1 MEALTISAANLNT
14 IENNLGEVAKE
25 LNGVISN
32 VNYMNDQVS
41 GMENKVESLNSEIQN
56 MMQEIRE
63 NTILTNARQNIM
75 YNNQEI
81 EKKFGYYDNVRRT
94 TISML
99 DAIKYSTV
107 STNGLK
113 KLREDILLNNPNY
126 WLTNAL
132 AAVSSWILDDKENT
146 YKELNNALRINE
158 EKTSLFLTLINLKLN
173 RTQTSINWLNKYL
186 SLQNPIDLDR
196 DFISILDL
204 VSSGVFGDEQ
214 KRITLDKIINW
225 QKDLNSNKKIINKQ
239 LDTWCNYIIEAE
251 RTNINFHNL
260 PKATDDYETILD
272 NLLITSS
279 YKEVQSK
286 LETIITT
293 ATSNKKIDEIL
304 NNLIY
309 EYEDAEQI
317 YQDDNLK
324 NNLII
329 ECNGD
334 KQKAQYLYDK
344 QKDIYNTKQD
354 INSLLTNIVIY
365 PDKYKISN
373 ETQKIALALVKQH
386 IISAFNEMNKMVK
399 YEDIDIQVGDFK
411 TTTKD
416 GQNYKDVVKEIDTF
430 LEHTYTDIDKNPMY
444 LLIFIDIVGLL
455 SIILTIKFPILTL
468 LIVLILIGANYLIID
483 TITKKIKAR
492 KEEKQ
497 RAKDI
502 LCVAIEKVFAEITDY
517 SNVIS
522 EHKND
527 YEKLVTYL
535 NNLNPEDYIKNNE
548 ERNIIV

>member
-99 DAIKYSTV
+99 DAVKYSTV
-107 STNGLK
+107 SINGLK

-158 EKTSLFLTLINLKLN
+158 EKTSLFFTLINLKLN
-173 RTQTSINWLNKYL
+173 RVQTSINWLNKYL

-260 PKATDDYETILD
+260 PKATDDY
-272 NLLITSS
+272 SR
-279 YKEVQSK
+279 
-286 LETIITT
+286 
-293 ATSNKKIDEIL
+293 
-304 NNLIY
+304 
-309 EYEDAEQI
+309 
-317 YQDDNLK
+317 
-324 NNLII
+324 
-329 ECNGD
+329 G
-334 KQKAQYLYDK
+334 
-344 QKDIYNTKQD
+344 
-354 INSLLTNIVIY
+354 
-365 PDKYKISN
+365 
-373 ETQKIALALVKQH
+373 
-386 IISAFNEMNKMVK
+386 
-399 YEDIDIQVGDFK
+399 
-411 TTTKD
+411 
-416 GQNYKDVVKEIDTF
+416 
-430 LEHTYTDIDKNPMY
+430 
-444 LLIFIDIVGLL
+444 
-455 SIILTIKFPILTL
+455 
-468 LIVLILIGANYLIID
+468 
-483 TITKKIKAR
+483 
-492 KEEKQ
+492 
-497 RAKDI
+497 
-502 LCVAIEKVFAEITDY
+502 
-517 SNVIS
+517 
-522 EHKND
+522 
-527 YEKLVTYL
+527 
-535 NNLNPEDYIKNNE
+535 
-548 ERNIIV
+548 

>member
-32 VNYMNDQVS
+32 VNYMNDHVS
-41 GMENKVESLNSEIQN
+41 EMENKVESLNSEIQN

-63 NTILTNARQNIM
+63 NTILTNARQSIM
-75 YNNQEI
+75 NNNQEI

-99 DAIKYSTV
+99 DAIKYSSV
-107 STNGLK
+107 SINTIK

-132 AAVSSWILDDKENT
+132 ASLSSWILDDKENT

-158 EKTSLFLTLINLKLN
+158 EKTSLFFSLINLKLN
-173 RTQTSINWLNKYL
+173 RIQPSINWLNKYL
-186 SLQNPIDLDR
+186 SLQNPTDLDK
-196 DFISILDL
+196 DFVSVLDL

-225 QKDLNSNKKIINKQ
+225 QKDLNSNKQIMDKQ
-239 LDTWCNYIIEAE
+239 KNTWCNYIIESEKA
-251 RTNINFHNL
+251 NIRFCYL
-260 PKATDDYETILD
+260 PKATDDYEVILD

-279 YKEVQSK
+279 YKQVHSK
-286 LETIITT
+286 LEEIITT
-293 ATSNKKIDEIL
+293 PTSNKKIDEIL

-309 EYEDAEQI
+309 EYEDSEQV

-334 KQKAQYLYDK
+334 KQQAQALYDK

-354 INSLLTNIVIY
+354 INSLLTNIVIF

-373 ETQKIALALVKQH
+373 ETQKISLALIKNH
-386 IISAFNEMNKMVK
+386 ILEAYNEINKMIK
-399 YEDIDIQVGDFK
+399 NDNIDIEIGDFK

-416 GQNYKDVVKEIDTF
+416 GQNYKDVVKEIDAY
-430 LEHTYTDIDKNPMY
+430 LDHTYIDNDKTPIY
-444 LLIFIDIVGLL
+444 LLIFIDIIGLL
-455 SIILTIKFPILTL
+455 SIVLTIKFPILTL
-468 LIVLILIGANYLIID
+468 LLVLVLIAANYLILN
-483 TITKKIKAR
+483 TISKKNKALNS
-492 KEEKQ
+492 EKQ
-497 RAKDI
+497 RTKEV
-502 LCVAIEKVFAEITDY
+502 LTSAIEKVFAEITDY
-517 SNVIS
+517 TNTIK
-522 EHKND
+522 EQNID
-527 YEKLVTYL
+527 YEKLTTYL

>member
-41 GMENKVESLNSEIQN
+41 NVESRVESLNSEIQN

-63 NTILTNARQNIM
+63 NTILTNARQTIM

-81 EKKFGYYDNVRRT
+81 EKKFGYYDSVRRT

-99 DAIKYSTV
+99 DAVKYSTV
-107 STNGLK
+107 SVNGLK

-132 AAVSSWILDDKENT
+132 ASLSSWILDDKENT

-158 EKTSLFLTLINLKLN
+158 EKTSLFFTLINLKLN
-173 RTQTSINWLNKYL
+173 RIQTSINWLNKYL
-186 SLQNPIDLDR
+186 SLQNPTDLDK

-214 KRITLDKIINW
+214 KRITLDKITNW
-225 QKDLNSNKKIINKQ
+225 QKDLNSNKQIMDKQ
-239 LDTWCNYIIEAE
+239 IDTWANYIIESEKA
-251 RTNINFHNL
+251 NINFHYLQNV
-260 PKATDDYETILD
+260 TDDYEVILD
-272 NLLITSS
+272 NILVTSS
-279 YKEVQSK
+279 YKEVLSK

-293 ATSNKKIDEIL
+293 PTSNKKIDEIL

-309 EYEDAEQI
+309 EYEEQEQK
-317 YQDDNLK
+317 YQDDNFK

-334 KQKAQYLYDK
+334 KQKAQELYNK
-344 QKDIYNTKQD
+344 QKDIYNKKQD
-354 INSLLTNIVIY
+354 INSLLTNIAIY

-373 ETQKIALALVKQH
+373 ETQKIALALVKNH
-386 IISAFNEMNKMVK
+386 IIKAFDEVNKMIK
-399 YEDIDIQVGDFK
+399 KDNIDIQINDFK

-416 GQNYKDVVKEIDTF
+416 GQNYKNVVSEIDAYLTHHYDDF
-430 LEHTYTDIDKNPMY
+430 DKSPIY

-455 SIILTIKFPILTL
+455 SIVLTINFPILTL
-468 LIVLILIGANYLIID
+468 LLSLVLIAANYLIIY
-483 TITKKIKAR
+483 TITKKNKAQ
-492 KEEKQ
+492 KAEKQ
-497 RAKDI
+497 RSKEV
-502 LCVAIEKVFAEITDY
+502 LCAAIEKVFAEITDY
-517 SNVIS
+517 TNIIN
-522 EHKND
+522 ENTTY
-527 YEKLVTYL
+527 YEKLMTYL
-535 NNLNPEDYIKNNE
+535 NNLNPEDYIKNNN

>member
-32 VNYMNDQVS
+32 VNYMNDHVS
-41 GMENKVESLNSEIQN
+41 EMENKVESLNSEIQN

-63 NTILTNARQNIM
+63 NTILTNARQSIM
-75 YNNQEI
+75 NNNQEI

-99 DAIKYSTV
+99 DAVKYSTV
-107 STNGLK
+107 SINGIK
-113 KLREDILLNNPNY
+113 KIREDILLNNPNY

-132 AAVSSWILDDKENT
+132 AALSSWILDDKENT

-158 EKTSLFLTLINLKLN
+158 EKTSLFFALINLKLN

-186 SLQNPIDLDR
+186 SLQNPTDLDK

-225 QKDLNSNKKIINKQ
+225 QKDLNSNKQIIDKQ
-239 LDTWCNYIIEAE
+239 INTWCNYIIESE
-251 RTNINFHNL
+251 KGNIRFCYL
-260 PKATDDYETILD
+260 PKATDDYEVILD

-279 YKEVQSK
+279 YKEVLSK
-286 LETIITT
+286 LEEIITT
-293 ATSNKKIDEIL
+293 PTSNKKIDEIL

-334 KQKAQYLYDK
+334 KQQAQALYDK

-354 INSLLTNIVIY
+354 INSLLTNIVIF

-373 ETQKIALALVKQH
+373 ETQKISLALIKNH
-386 IISAFNEMNKMVK
+386 ILEAYNEINKMIK
-399 YEDIDIQVGDFK
+399 NDNIDIEIGDFK

-416 GQNYKDVVKEIDTF
+416 GQNYKDVSKEIEAY
-430 LEHTYTDIDKNPMY
+430 LEHTYIDNDRTPIY
-444 LLIFIDIVGLL
+444 LLIFIDIIGLL
-455 SIILTIKFPILTL
+455 SIVLTIKFPVLTL
-468 LIVLILIGANYLIID
+468 LLALVLIGANYLILN
-483 TITKKIKAR
+483 TISKNNKALNS
-492 KEEKQ
+492 EKQ
-497 RAKDI
+497 RTKEV
-502 LCVAIEKVFAEITDY
+502 LTSAIEKVFAEITDY
-517 SNVIS
+517 SNTIK
-522 EHKND
+522 EHNKD
-527 YEKLVTYL
+527 YEKLTTYL